1 MFNLESIVKRFIPS
15 PVEETPRDLHEDM
28 HGLIQRHKALIARVK
43 ENHNLIQSM
52 KQNEGMGR
60 QKQYVWEEI
69 QADRQLA
76 TDIAQQIC
84 ELKIEIFGD
93 KATNIEERVR

>member
-1 MFNLESIVKRFIPS
+1 MINLKSIVERFIPA
-15 PVEETPRDLHEDM
+15 PVEETPKDLHEDM
-28 HGLIQRHKALIARVK
+28 HSLIQRHKELIARIK

-52 KQNEGMGR
+52 KQTQGMGR

-69 QADRQLA
+69 QADRKIA
-76 TDIAQQIC
+76 TDIADEIV

-93 KATNIEERVR
+93 KATNIVERV